1 MLFYLDTNE
10 CLQNSTCHPN
20 ATCTNAEGSFI
31 CTCNIGYN
39 GDGIA
44 CNGKETIIEICSIEI
59 SSGNKFF
66 NGCLVHYAVL
76 FRHK

>member
-20 ATCTNAEGSFI
+20 ATCTNTEGSFV
-31 CTCNIGYN
+31 CACNIGYD

-44 CNGKETIIEICSIEI
+44 CSGKETIVEIWSIKI
-59 SSGNKFF
+59 SSGNNFF
-66 NGCLVHYAVL
+66 HGCLVHYAVL